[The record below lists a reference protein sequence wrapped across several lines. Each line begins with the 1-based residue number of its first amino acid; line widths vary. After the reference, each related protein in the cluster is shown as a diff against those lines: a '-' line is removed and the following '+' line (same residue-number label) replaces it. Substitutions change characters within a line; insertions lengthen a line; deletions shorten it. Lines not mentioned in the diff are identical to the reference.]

1 MDMRKSFIVIICSLI
16 CSACAPV
23 VSKQVPDF
31 ASNSPEGKTSK
42 GQDVVDTRFEGEVL
56 SVVEALKPEYQG
68 TELLLSGVVI
78 YQYVCP
84 PCPPRADCEMCMN
97 DHVVLS
103 DNYEDVNGYAHAAG
117 RNDWLFLDASSEM
130 EHGARYIVQVSMEGR
145 RGNPS
150 TSGMIIRAKKVK
162 GNAPVR

>member
-1 MDMRKSFIVIICSLI
+1 
-16 CSACAPV
+16 
-23 VSKQVPDF
+23 
-31 ASNSPEGKTSK
+31 
-42 GQDVVDTRFEGEVL
+42 
-56 SVVEALKPEYQG
+56 
-68 TELLLSGVVI
+68 
-78 YQYVCP
+78 
-84 PCPPRADCEMCMN
+84 MCMN